1 MEKGPKIA
9 WFRFL
14 TSCLKNSPFS
24 GNHIGIRNCCSPP
37 TNLGVGV
44 EHRAQALWIGRSS
57 AKRCCWFGKRPFGK
71 VDSQNRLTFIR
82 FAIVT
87 ERIFWKKAPA
97 YAVFKT
103 ISGIVAV
110 AQLQP
115 MCIRQQ
121 NERGNLPM
129 RLNVL
134 LKTCRADAGNRR
146 DFPRSP

>member
-57 AKRCCWFGKRPFGK
+57 AKRCCWFGKKGRSGK
-71 VDSQNRLTFIR
+71 WDSQKPINVHTLRHCYGTHLL
-82 FAIVT
+82 
-87 ERIFWKKAPA
+87 KKAPA

-134 LKTCRADAGNRR
+134 L
-146 DFPRSP
+146 